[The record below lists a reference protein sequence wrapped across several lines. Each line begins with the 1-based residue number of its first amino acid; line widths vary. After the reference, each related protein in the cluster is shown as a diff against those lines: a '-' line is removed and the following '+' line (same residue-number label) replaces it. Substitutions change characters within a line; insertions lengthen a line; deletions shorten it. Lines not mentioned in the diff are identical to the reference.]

1 MQRWKEQYKLR
12 VLCAAFEVSASGF
25 YRWQRAQRQPS
36 RRAGEDAQIG
46 ARLCELHEQSRRT
59 YGRPRLMHAL
69 QAEGHRHSPKRVARL
84 MKRHGLCGVQRGRF
98 KPRTTQSDPALGVAP
113 NLRPGPGA
121 APTQPN
127 QLWVADITY
136 VQTKEGWLYV
146 ASVVD
151 QASRRVLGLA
161 MGARLQTGLAEAA
174 LREALGHGRPSSN
187 LIHHSDRGLQYASGA
202 YRALLSKHRLTASMS
217 RRGNCYDNA
226 HMESFWGTLK
236 AELIEGRTFA
246 TRREA
251 ELAVFEYVHCFYNR
265 VRRHSALHYQ
275 SPIEYEAK
283 LASKLEDVT
292 VRHTQPSGVGSG
304 GTDLSATPV
313 LKANP

>member
-1 MQRWKEQYKLR
+1 MLEWKEQYELR
-12 VLCAAFEVSASGF
+12 VLCAAFEVSPSGF

-36 RRAGEDAQIG
+36 RRAGEDAQLG

-69 QAEGHRHSPKRVARL
+69 RAEAHRHSPKRVARL
-84 MKRHGLCGVQRGRF
+84 MKRHGLRGVQRGRF

-113 NLRPGPGA
+113 NLRPGPGG

-136 VQTKEGWLYV
+136 ISTKEGWLYV

-161 MGARLQTGLAEAA
+161 MGARLQSGLAEAA
-174 LREALGHGRPSSN
+174 LREALGQRRPISQ

-236 AELIEGRTFA
+236 AELAQGRTFA

-265 VRRHSALHYQ
+265 VRRHSALNYQ
-275 SPIEYEAK
+275 SPIDYEAD
-283 LASKLEDVT
+283 LARTCADGCA
-292 VRHTQPSGVGSG
+292 RRDPPNGVGSG
-304 GTDLSATPV
+304 GTDLSAAPILNT
-313 LKANP
+313 NP